1 MMSHKQNMVQIR
13 ITVHHS
19 NTGVCRSKVKKKM
32 VLITQWAIMS
42 SQVTNQTLK
51 DDLTD
56 LHRFLAQSE
65 KYRVFQEIQVLQSR
79 CIIFV
84 QFIKAES

>member
-1 MMSHKQNMVQIR
+1 
-13 ITVHHS
+13 
-19 NTGVCRSKVKKKM
+19 M

-65 KYRVFQEIQVLQSR
+65 KYRGEIQVLQSR
-79 CIIFV
+79 CMNLINL
-84 QFIKAES
+84 

>member
-56 LHRFLAQSE
+56 LHSLLKVKNTGGKSKCYSPDA
-65 KYRVFQEIQVLQSR
+65 
-79 CIIFV
+79 
-84 QFIKAES
+84 